1 MRTPFVAGNWKM
13 NKTSTEAVDLIRELK
28 DGLEDLSGVEIV
40 VCPTFMAVPAV
51 STILETSSIGVG
63 TQNVHWEKSGAY
75 TGEISATM
83 VKEFAK
89 YVIIG
94 HSERRTYFGET
105 DETVNLRLKAAL
117 AAGLVPIVCV
127 GETLEENEA
136 GKTFDI
142 VSNQVKNGL
151 AGINETDA
159 KSLVVA
165 YEPVWAIGTGK
176 ACDAETANEVILK
189 TIREPVKELFGEHVS
204 NGLRILY
211 GGSVNGNNAME
222 YFSQPDIDGALV
234 GGASLKPDFIEI
246 AKAAGLVK

>member
-13 NKTSTEAVDLIRELK
+13 NKTSTEAQELILELK
-28 DGLEDLSGVEIV
+28 NGLEAITEVEIV
-40 VCPTFMAVPAV
+40 VCPTFLSVPAV
-51 STILETSSIGVG
+51 SQLLENSSIGVG
-63 TQNVHWEKSGAY
+63 TQNVHWEENGAY
-75 TGEISATM
+75 TGEVSAVM
-83 VKEFAK
+83 VKEFAE

-117 AAGLVPIVCV
+117 SAGLIPIVCV

-142 VSNQVKNGL
+142 VSSQVRKGL
-151 AGINETDA
+151 AGITETDA
-159 KSLVVA
+159 KSVVIA

-189 TIREPVKELFGEHVS
+189 TIREPMKELFGVQVS
-204 NGLRILY
+204 DGLRILY
-211 GGSVNGNNAME
+211 GGSVKGSNAAE

-234 GGASLKPDFIEI
+234 GGASLKLDFIKI
-246 AKAAGLVK
+246 AKAAGAC

>member
-1 MRTPFVAGNWKM
+1 
-13 NKTSTEAVDLIRELK
+13 
-28 DGLEDLSGVEIV
+28 
-40 VCPTFMAVPAV
+40 
-51 STILETSSIGVG
+51 VG
-63 TQNVHWEKSGAY
+63 TQNVHWEENGAY
-75 TGEISATM
+75 TGEISASM

-117 AAGLVPIVCV
+117 RAGLIPIVCV

-142 VSNQVKNGL
+142 VSNQIQSGFT
-151 AGINETDA
+151 GITESEM
-159 KSLVVA
+159 KSVVVA

-189 TIREPVKELFGEHVS
+189 TIREPIQAMFGANVS
-204 NGLRILY
+204 SELRILY
-211 GGSVNGNNAME
+211 GGSVKGSNAKE

-246 AKAAGLVK
+246 AKAAGAC